1 MEKIKKLFRGRL
13 SRKNYILGL
22 LMVLITVLISVLIFI
37 VITFII
43 VNLGR
48 NIGLDLVFIADLLYF
63 ISLILIIVFSTIFVL
78 SLHIRR
84 LHDMGKS
91 GWWVIL
97 SLFLTFIFFIILL
110 LFFGS
115 EKQENKYGPVPSKDK
130 KFIDAIFGK

>member
-22 LMVLITVLISVLIFI
+22 LMVLITALILFFTGII
-37 VITFII
+37 ITFII

-48 NIGLDLVFIADLLYF
+48 NIGLDLVFITELLRS
-63 ISLILIIVFSTIFVL
+63 ISLILIIVFSTIFVF
-78 SLHIRR
+78 SLYIRR

-97 SLFLTFIFFIILL
+97 SFLFTPIFFIILL

-115 EKQENKYGPVPSKDK
+115 EKQENKYGSVPSKDK